1 MKVGDLVVA
10 TDYEWRDYGVGIIIG
25 VGVGIIIGVGVGLKV
40 FWSKEGVWSITSE
53 GGVKQ
58 ITVKKCP

>member
-25 VGVGIIIGVGVGLKV
+25 FGYGLKV
-40 FWSKEGVWSITSE
+40 FWSKEGVWCYT
-53 GGVKQ
+53 GTRGVKLL
-58 ITVKKCP
+58 

>member
-1 MKVGDLVVA
+1 MKVGDLVIA
-10 TDYEWRDYGVGIIIG
+10 NGLLFRDYGVGIIIG
-25 VGVGIIIGVGVGLKV
+25 KKSGGLRV
-40 FWSKEGVWSITSE
+40 YWPNEGVWSITSE

>member
-25 VGVGIIIGVGVGLKV
+25 VGVGLRI
-40 FWSKEGVWSITSE
+40 FWSNEGVWSITSE

>member
-25 VGVGIIIGVGVGLKV
+25 VGVGIIIGVGVGLRV
-40 FWSKEGVWSITSE
+40 
-53 GGVKQ
+53 
-58 ITVKKCP
+58 

>member
-25 VGVGIIIGVGVGLKV
+25 FGGDMQFV
-40 FWSKEGVWSITSE
+40 FFYLV
-53 GGVKQ
+53 
-58 ITVKKCP
+58 